1 MTPMKRSPGFSKLTA
16 LTLLAALPALAL
28 SATASAA
35 DGVSYNYVEGGF
47 AATNTDAGDADG
59 FGINGS
65 VAVHPNFHLF
75 AGYSNQDLENTD
87 IDFDQ
92 SRIGVGYNHQ
102 IAPAIDLV
110 TRVAYEKFDAGSG
123 LTFDGYSAEVGVRG
137 ALAPS
142 FEGYAFAGHEDFEQ
156 ADSEFYGRVGAQV
169 KFNQN
174 WGITGDVKFI
184 DGDTQYLVGPR
195 FTW

>member
-1 MTPMKRSPGFSKLTA
+1 MKRSPGFSKLTA
-16 LTLLAALPALAL
+16 LTLLAALPGLAL

-35 DGVSYNYVEGGF
+35 DGVSYNFVEGGY
-47 AATNTDAGDADG
+47 AATRTEFGDADG
-59 FGINGS
+59 FGVNGS

-75 AGYSNQDLENTD
+75 AGYSNQEIEDTN

-92 SRIGVGYNHQ
+92 SRMGVGYNYQ
-102 IAPAIDLV
+102 IAPAVDLLA
-110 TRVAYEKFDAGSG
+110 RVAYEKFDAGSG
-123 LTFDGYSAEVGVRG
+123 LNFDGYSAEVGARAV
-137 ALAPS
+137 LAPS
-142 FEGYAFAGHEDFEQ
+142 FEGYAMAGHEDFEQ

-174 WGITGDVKFI
+174 WGVSGDVKFI
-184 DGDTQYLVGPR
+184 DGDTQFLVGPR

>member
-1 MTPMKRSPGFSKLTA
+1 MKRSLLA
-16 LTLLAALPALAL
+16 LTLMAAFPFA
-28 SATASAA
+28 ASAA
-35 DGVSYNYVEGGF
+35 DGVSYNFIEGGY

-59 FGINGS
+59 FGVNGS
-65 VAVHPNFHLF
+65 VAIHPNFHLF
-75 AGYSNQDLENTD
+75 AGYSNQEIEDTN

-92 SRIGVGYNHQ
+92 SRFGVGYNHQ
-102 IAPAIDLV
+102 IAPAADLV

-123 LTFDGYSAEVGVRG
+123 LNFDGYSAEVGVRG

-142 FEGYAFAGHEDFEQ
+142 FEGYAMAGYEDFEQ
-156 ADSEFYGRVGAQV
+156 SDSEFYGRVGAQV

-174 WGITGDVKFI
+174 WGVSGDVKFI

>member
-1 MTPMKRSPGFSKLTA
+1 MNPMKRSPGFSKLTA

-35 DGVSYNYVEGGF
+35 DGVSYNYVEGGY

-59 FGINGS
+59 VGINGS
-65 VAVHPNFHLF
+65 VAIHPNFHLF
-75 AGYSNQDLENTD
+75 AGYSNQELDDTD
-87 IDFDQ
+87 FDFDQ

-137 ALAPS
+137 AIAPS

-156 ADSEFYGRVGAQV
+156 ADSEFYGRLGAQV
-169 KFNQN
+169 KFNQT
-174 WGITGDVKFI
+174 WGVNGEVKFV
-184 DGDTQYLVGPR
+184 DGYTSYFVGPR
-195 FTW
+195 MSF

>member
-1 MTPMKRSPGFSKLTA
+1 MKRSLLA
-16 LTLLAALPALAL
+16 LTLMAALPFA
-28 SATASAA
+28 ASAA
-35 DGVSYNYVEGGF
+35 DGVSYNFIEGGY

-59 FGINGS
+59 FGVTGS
-65 VAVHPNFHLF
+65 VAIHPNFHLF
-75 AGYSNQDLENTD
+75 AGFSNQEIEDTN

-92 SRIGVGYNHQ
+92 SRFGVGYNHQ
-102 IAPAIDLV
+102 IAPAADLV
-110 TRVAYEKFDAGSG
+110 TRIAYEKFDAGSG
-123 LTFDGYSAEVGVRG
+123 LNFDGYSAEVGVRG

-142 FEGYAFAGHEDFEQ
+142 FEGYAMAGYEDFEQ
-156 ADSEFYGRVGAQV
+156 SDSEFYGRVGAQV

-174 WGITGDVKFI
+174 WGISGDVKFI

>member
-1 MTPMKRSPGFSKLTA
+1 MNHLKRSPGFSRLTA

-35 DGVSYNYVEGGF
+35 DGVSYNYVEGGY

-59 FGINGS
+59 FGVNGS
-65 VAVHPNFHLF
+65 VAIHPNFHLF
-75 AGYSNQDLENTD
+75 AGYSNQELDDTNF
-87 IDFDQ
+87 DFDQ

-102 IAPAIDLV
+102 ISPAIDLV

-137 ALAPS
+137 ALMPNL
-142 FEGYAFAGHEDFEQ
+142 EGFATAGYEDFEQ
-156 ADSEFYGRVGAQV
+156 SDGEFYGRVGAQV

-184 DGDTQYLVGPR
+184 DGDTQWLVGPR